1 MTSLS
6 LTFSIFKTSLQSLQ
20 FMCAHL
26 INTLDAFKR
35 MRSNVTDAEAHL
47 KYVRE
52 QERNEA
58 VDLYH
63 F

>member
-1 MTSLS
+1 MTSFS
-6 LTFSIFKTSLQSLQ
+6 LTFSIFKISLHSLQH
-20 FMCAHL
+20 MCAQL
-26 INTLDAFKR
+26 IDSLSAFKR
-35 MRSNVTDAEAHL
+35 MRRNVTDAEANL

-58 VDLYH
+58 VDLHH

>member
-1 MTSLS
+1 MCAQLIDSLS
-6 LTFSIFKTSLQSLQ
+6 
-20 FMCAHL
+20 
-26 INTLDAFKR
+26 AFKR
-35 MRSNVTDAEAHL
+35 MRRNVTDAEANL

-58 VDLYH
+58 VDLHH

>member
-1 MTSLS
+1 M
-6 LTFSIFKTSLQSLQ
+6 FAQ
-20 FMCAHL
+20 L
-26 INTLDAFKR
+26 IDSLDALKR
-35 MRSNVTDAEAHL
+35 LRNNVTDAEANL

-58 VDLYH
+58 IDLYH

>member
-1 MTSLS
+1 MTSFS
-6 LTFSIFKTSLQSLQ
+6 LTFSMFKTSLHSLQ
-20 FMCAHL
+20 FMFSQL
-26 INTLDAFKR
+26 IDSLDALKR
-35 MRSNVTDAEAHL
+35 LRNNVTDAEANL

-58 VDLYH
+58 IDLYH

>member
-1 MTSLS
+1 MTSFS
-6 LTFSIFKTSLQSLQ
+6 LTFSMFKTSLHSLQ
-20 FMCAHL
+20 FMFAQL
-26 INTLDAFKR
+26 IGSLDAFKR
-35 MRSNVTDAEAHL
+35 MRSHVTDAEANL

-58 VDLYH
+58 VDLHH

>member
-1 MTSLS
+1 M
-6 LTFSIFKTSLQSLQ
+6 FKTSLHSLQ
-20 FMCAHL
+20 FMFAQL
-26 INTLDAFKR
+26 IDSLDALKR
-35 MRSNVTDAEAHL
+35 LRNNVTDAEANL

-58 VDLYH
+58 IDLYH